1 MSRRW
6 WIIGGLVVV
15 LAAGG
20 ITWKVRSGDD
30 DPKLTTSSSSRA
42 CSDFGPRGGSL
53 AGDTDLL
60 QRSLDAWREHISDNR
75 NDRDDENDP
84 GDAPDELPSE
94 VCAAYAASFDGDP
107 YVTLLTSGRYAVIRD
122 RGRSGPRVVR
132 SGDIPRQSMAVPAGA
147 GHWLIGDGYFGVVL
161 HVDDAGKHVK
171 IPVSTSVVDPAG
183 LIKAK
188 IGGDETDKLPFVM
201 TGSRS
206 RSTYAWTD
214 SRAVGG
220 GSPATRTVVIAEEER
235 ELEKQLDTPGAVG
248 LLAGA
253 VAGDT
258 GQSERPS
265 TSTLLDIIG
274 QAPAGNR
281 GNVMVLR
288 EATYGGP
295 QPGSTVLAL
304 FGPPGQRGARQS
316 LGAIP
321 SGVANGG
328 WAGGTFLKTVGS
340 PKSAADRVF
349 VVAGAMARDNSR
361 GEVALTVRIGA
372 ATVERKGP
380 IAVLTAAEVPQI
392 AADAGRYPAVAVVGA
407 LSTGEVVPTLGT
419 AQATRVD

>member
-6 WIIGGLVVV
+6 WITGGLVVV
-15 LAAGG
+15 LAAAG
-20 ITWKVRSGDD
+20 ITWKVLSGAD
-30 DPKLTTSSSSRA
+30 DPKLTTNSSSRA

-53 AGDTDLL
+53 AGDNDLL
-60 QRSLDAWREHISDNR
+60 QRSLDAWREHISDV
-75 NDRDDENDP
+75 RDAEDEDVR
-84 GDAPDELPSE
+84 DAEDELPSE

-122 RGRSGPRVVR
+122 RGRSGPRVVL
-132 SGDIPRQSMAVPAGA
+132 SGDIPLQSMAVPAGA
-147 GHWLIGDGYFGVVL
+147 GHWLIGDGYSGVVL
-161 HVDDAGKHVK
+161 HVDDAGRHVK
-171 IPVSTSVVDPAG
+171 IPVSTPVFDPAG

-188 IGGDETDKLPFVM
+188 IGGETTEKLPFVM

-206 RSTYAWTD
+206 PMTYAWTA
-214 SRAVGG
+214 SREQGG
-220 GSPATRTVVIAEEER
+220 GSPAARTVVIAEEER
-235 ELEKQLDTPGAVG
+235 ELAKQLDTPGAVG

-253 VAGDT
+253 VARDT
-258 GQSERPS
+258 FQPERRS

-288 EATYGGP
+288 ETTYGGP

-321 SGVANGG
+321 PGVANGG
-328 WAGGTFLKTVGS
+328 WAGGTFLKTVG
-340 PKSAADRVF
+340 PPRSAADRVF
-349 VVAGAMARDNSR
+349 VVAGATARDNSG
-361 GEVALTVRIGA
+361 GEIALTVRIGA

-392 AADAGRYPAVAVVGA
+392 AADARRYPAVAVVGA
-407 LSTGEVVPTLGT
+407 LANGEVVPTLGT
-419 AQATRVD
+419 AQATRVN